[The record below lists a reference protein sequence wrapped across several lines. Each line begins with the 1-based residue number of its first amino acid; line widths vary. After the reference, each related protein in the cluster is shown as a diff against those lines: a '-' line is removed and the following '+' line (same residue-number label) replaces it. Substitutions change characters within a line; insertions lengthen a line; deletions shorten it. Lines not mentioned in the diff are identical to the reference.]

1 MPDLAAAWRVLE
13 DSDPVASAEEVEAAI
28 AKGVFGSPYIVVDGE
43 PFWGMDRF
51 DQLER
56 WLKAP
61 F

>member
-1 MPDLAAAWRVLE
+1 VD
-13 DSDPVASAEEVEAAI
+13 AAI
-28 AKGVFGSPYIVVDGE
+28 AKSVFGSPYIVVDGE

-51 DQLER
+51 DQIER